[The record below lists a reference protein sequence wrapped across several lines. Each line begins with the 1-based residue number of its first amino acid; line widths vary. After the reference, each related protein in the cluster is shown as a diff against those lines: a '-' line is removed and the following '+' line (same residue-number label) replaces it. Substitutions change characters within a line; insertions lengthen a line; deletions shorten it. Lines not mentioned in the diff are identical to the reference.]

1 LSEQARDDAA
11 LLAAA
16 RDGDLDAFE
25 TLVRAYTG
33 VVYAHAVRFFGDQTA
48 AEDVA
53 QEVWI
58 KVYRSLSTF
67 DERARFST
75 WLYRVTRN
83 TCLDAVR
90 AGKRRPVPTDF
101 ADTIS
106 APGDLADDVTLT
118 AAVESAMRT
127 LMPEDREAF
136 SAVALFGLS
145 YAEAA
150 EQLGVPAGTVKS
162 RVFRARRTL
171 AHMLGLGADG
181 GA

>member
-1 LSEQARDDAA
+1 MPGPIPDDAA

-25 TLVRAYTG
+25 ALVRKYSAT
-33 VVYAHAVRFFGDQTA
+33 VYAHALRFFGDPQA

-58 KVYRSLSTF
+58 KVYRSLATF
-67 DERARFST
+67 DDRARFTT

-90 AGKRRPVPTDF
+90 AGKHRPIPTEL
-101 ADTIS
+101 ADTAP
-106 APGDLADDVTLT
+106 APGDLADEVVLT
-118 AAVESAMRT
+118 TAVESAMRT
-127 LMPEDREAF
+127 LMPEDREAL

-145 YAEAA
+145 YSEAA
-150 EQLGVPAGTVKS
+150 SQLRVPAGTVKS
-162 RVFRARRTL
+162 RVFRARRAL
-171 AHMLGLGADG
+171 AHALGLSTGRGA
-181 GA
+181 

>member
-1 LSEQARDDAA
+1 MPGPIPDDAA

-16 RDGDLDAFE
+16 KDGDLDAFE
-25 TLVRAYTG
+25 GLVRAHTG
-33 VVYAHAVRFFGDQTA
+33 AVYAHALRFFGDTA
-48 AEDVA
+48 SAEDVT

-58 KVYRSLSTF
+58 KVYRSLATF
-67 DERARFST
+67 DDRARFTT

-90 AGKRRPVPTDF
+90 AGKHRPIPTEI
-101 ADTIS
+101 ADVIA
-106 APGDLADDVTLT
+106 APGDLADNVSLT
-118 AAVESAMRT
+118 VAVEGAMKT

-150 EQLGVPAGTVKS
+150 TQLSVPVGTVKS
-162 RVFRARRTL
+162 RVFRARRSL
-171 AHMLGLGADG
+171 ALALGMTAGG